1 MVSRTPYQSVW
12 GWVTRPT
19 PGFIWL
25 FTAFLCVF
33 VVQSIFQLAQ
43 AVQVTTFNEMF
54 ALSIAGI
61 RKAYVWQLLSYG
73 FLHQDIMHLL
83 LNAFLLYLVAYEVEY
98 QIGVR
103 HFICLFLTGI
113 LTGGLLWLGAEH
125 LEAGNPTLVLMGCS
139 GGVFAMIFGFI
150 TMFPERPIGLMGGLR
165 AKYLGMILTAI
176 AIYFIVF
183 PSNTVAHMAH
193 LGGIL
198 AGIAYLKIL
207 TYQWRVNLAIIG
219 SRKTPSGTSR
229 QHIERAISR
238 TEFIHQKVDP
248 ILDKI
253 AEKGMSS
260 LSEEERQILDEAHE
274 RLTAKRVA

>member
-1 MVSRTPYQSVW
+1 MVPRTPYQNVW

-54 ALSIAGI
+54 ALSISGI
-61 RKAYVWQLLSYG
+61 QKGYLWQLLSYG

-83 LNAFLLYLVAYEVEY
+83 LNSFLLYLVAYEVEY
-98 QIGVR
+98 QVGVR
-103 HFICLFLTGI
+103 HFLGIFLTGI
-113 LTGGLLWLGAEH
+113 LAGGLLWLGAEH
-125 LEAGNPTLVLMGCS
+125 LKAGNPTMVMMGCS
-139 GGVFAMIFGFI
+139 GGVFAVIFGFI
-150 TMFPERPIGLMGGLR
+150 TMFPERPIGLLGGLR

-176 AIYFIVF
+176 AIYFVVF
-183 PSNTVAHMAH
+183 PTNSVAHMAH

-207 TYQWRVNLAIIG
+207 SFQWRVDLAISPRRSQNG
-219 SRKTPSGTSR
+219 SRR
-229 QHIERAISR
+229 RMERAISR
-238 TEFIHQKVDP
+238 TEFINQKVDP

-260 LSEEERQILDEAHE
+260 LSDEERRILDEARE
-274 RLTAKRVA
+274 RLNTKRVA

>member
-43 AVQVTTFNEMF
+43 AVPVTTFNEMF

-61 RKAYVWQLLSYG
+61 QKGYVWQLLTYG

-83 LNAFLLYLVAYEVEY
+83 LNSFLLYLVAYEVEY

-103 HFICLFLTGI
+103 HFVFLFLTGI
-113 LTGGLLWLGAEH
+113 LAGALLWIGAEH
-125 LEAGNPTLVLMGCS
+125 LKGENPSLVLMGCS
-139 GGVFAMIFGFI
+139 GGVFAAIFGFI
-150 TMFPERPIGLMGGLR
+150 TMFPERPIGLLGGLK
-165 AKYLGMILTAI
+165 AKWLGVVLTAI
-176 AIYFIVF
+176 AIYFIIF
-183 PSNTVAHMAH
+183 PSNSVAHMAH

-207 TYQWRVNLAIIG
+207 SYQWRVDVNI
-219 SRKTPSGTSR
+219 SPRKTGASSR
-229 QHIERAISR
+229 RKLERSVSR

-253 AEKGMSS
+253 AQQGMAS
-260 LSEEERQILDEAHE
+260 LSPEERRILDEARE
-274 RLTAKRVA
+274 RLSTKRVA

>member
-1 MVSRTPYQSVW
+1 MVSRTPYQNVW

-43 AVQVTTFNEMF
+43 AVPVTTFNEMF

-61 RKAYVWQLLSYG
+61 QKGYVWQLLTYG

-83 LNAFLLYLVAYEVEY
+83 LNSFLLYLVAYEVEY

-103 HFICLFLTGI
+103 HFVFLFLTGI
-113 LTGGLLWLGAEH
+113 LAGALLWIGAEH
-125 LEAGNPTLVLMGCS
+125 LKGENPSLVLMGCS
-139 GGVFAMIFGFI
+139 GGVFAAIFGFI
-150 TMFPERPIGLMGGLR
+150 TMFPERPIGLLGGLK
-165 AKYLGMILTAI
+165 AKWLGVILTAI
-176 AIYFIVF
+176 AIYFIIF
-183 PSNTVAHMAH
+183 PSNSVAHMAH

-207 TYQWRVNLAIIG
+207 SYQWRVDVNI
-219 SRKTPSGTSR
+219 SPRKTGASSR
-229 QHIERAISR
+229 RKLERSVSR

-253 AEKGMSS
+253 AQQGMAS
-260 LSEEERQILDEAHE
+260 LSPEERRILDEARE
-274 RLTAKRVA
+274 RLSTKRVA

>member
-1 MVSRTPYQSVW
+1 MNSRTPYQNVW

-61 RKAYVWQLLSYG
+61 QKGYVWQLFSYG

-103 HFICLFLTGI
+103 HFVGLFLSGI
-113 LTGGLLWLGAEH
+113 FMGGILWLGAEH
-125 LEAGNPTLVLMGCS
+125 LKGGTATPLLMGCS

-150 TMFPERPIGLMGGLR
+150 TMFPERPIALLGGLR
-165 AKYLGMILTAI
+165 AKYLGIILTAI

-207 TYQWRVNLAIIG
+207 SYQWRVDVSLS
-219 SRKTPSGTSR
+219 SRKTGSHSR
-229 QHIERAISR
+229 RRAERTISR
-238 TEFIHQKVDP
+238 TEFINQKVDP

-253 AEKGMSS
+253 AQKGLSS
-260 LSEEERQILDEAHE
+260 LNEEERRILDEARE
-274 RLTAKRVA
+274 RLSKRVA

>member
-1 MVSRTPYQSVW
+1 MVSRTPYQNVW

-25 FTAFLCVF
+25 FTAFLSVF

-43 AVQVTTFNEMF
+43 AVPVTTFNEMF
-54 ALSIAGI
+54 ALSISGI
-61 RKAYVWQLLSYG
+61 QKGYIWQLLSYG

-103 HFICLFLTGI
+103 HFLCVFLTGI

-125 LEAGNPTLVLMGCS
+125 LKVGNPTLVMMGCS
-139 GGVFAMIFGFI
+139 GGVFAVIFGFI
-150 TMFPERPIGLMGGLR
+150 TMFPERPIGLLGGLR
-165 AKYLGMILTAI
+165 AKYLGIILTAI
-176 AIYFIVF
+176 AIYFIVL

-207 TYQWRVNLAIIG
+207 STQWRVDPALSPRRTGSG
-219 SRKTPSGTSR
+219 SRR
-229 QHIERAISR
+229 RIERSISR
-238 TEFIHQKVDP
+238 TEFINEKVDP

-253 AEKGMSS
+253 AEKGLSS
-260 LSEEERQILDEAHE
+260 LSDEERRILDEARE
-274 RLTAKRVA
+274 RLNTKRVA

>member
-1 MVSRTPYQSVW
+1 MVSRTPYQNVW

-25 FTAFLCVF
+25 FTSFLCVF

-43 AVQVTTFNEMF
+43 AVPLTTFNEMF
-54 ALSIAGI
+54 ALSITGI

-83 LNAFLLYLVAYEVEY
+83 LNSFLLYLVAYEVEY

-103 HFICLFLTGI
+103 HFLGLFFTGI

-125 LEAGNPTLVLMGCS
+125 LKAGNPTLVLMGCS
-139 GGVFAMIFGFI
+139 GGVFATIFGFI
-150 TMFPERPIGLMGGLR
+150 TMFPERPIALLGGLR
-165 AKYLGMILTAI
+165 AKFLGIILTAI
-176 AIYFIVF
+176 AVYFIVF

-207 TYQWRVNLAIIG
+207 SYQWRVDMTIG
-219 SRKTPSGTSR
+219 SRKMSSSASR
-229 QHIERAISR
+229 RHVERAISR
-238 TEFIHQKVDP
+238 TDFIHQKVDP

-253 AEKGMSS
+253 AERGMSS
-260 LSEEERQILDEAHE
+260 LTEDERRILDEARE
-274 RLTAKRVA
+274 RLSAKRVA

>member
-1 MVSRTPYQSVW
+1 MVSRTPYHNVW

-43 AVQVTTFNEMF
+43 SVPVTTFNEMF
-54 ALSIAGI
+54 GLSIAGI
-61 RKAYVWQLLSYG
+61 QKGYVWQLLSYG

-83 LNAFLLYLVAYEVEY
+83 LNVFLLYLVAYEVEY
-98 QIGVR
+98 QIGVK

-113 LTGGLLWLGAEH
+113 LAGGLLWLGAEH
-125 LEAGNPTLVLMGCS
+125 LKGGNNTTLVMMGCS
-139 GGVFAMIFGFI
+139 GGVFATIFGFI
-150 TMFPERPIGLMGGLR
+150 TMFPERPIGLLGGLK
-165 AKYLGMILTAI
+165 AKYLGVVLTTI
-176 AIYFIVF
+176 AIYFIIF

-207 TYQWRVNLAIIG
+207 SYQWRVDIG
-219 SRKTPSGTSR
+219 ISPRKTGSGRRRT
-229 QHIERAISR
+229 ERSVSR
-238 TEFIHQKVDP
+238 TEFINEKVDP

-260 LSEEERQILDEAHE
+260 LNDEERRILDEARE
-274 RLTAKRVA
+274 RLSTKRVA

>member
-1 MVSRTPYQSVW
+1 MVSRTPYQNVW

-25 FTAFLCVF
+25 FTAFLGVF

-43 AVQVTTFNEMF
+43 AVPVTTFNEMF

-61 RKAYVWQLLSYG
+61 QKGYYWQLLSYG

-98 QIGVR
+98 QIGVK
-103 HFICLFLTGI
+103 HLICLFLTGI
-113 LTGGLLWLGAEH
+113 LSGGILWLGAEH
-125 LEAGNPTLVLMGCS
+125 LKAGNPTLVLMGCS

-150 TMFPERPIGLMGGLR
+150 TMFPERPIALLGGLR
-165 AKYLGMILTAI
+165 AKYLGIILTAI

-207 TYQWRVNLAIIG
+207 STQWRVDLAM
-219 SRKTPSGTSR
+219 SPRKSGNRAQRRSER
-229 QHIERAISR
+229 QISR
-238 TEFIHQKVDP
+238 TEFIHEKVDP

-253 AEKGMSS
+253 AQRGLSS
-260 LSEEERQILDEAHE
+260 LTDEERQILDEARE
-274 RLTAKRVA
+274 RLSTKRVA